1 MIGMRRFGP
10 TMVIVMAAVLGRFA
24 LAAQAPAYTPPQ
36 EKVLALRAAQVDGLN
51 RLADLILESPL
62 SAEKTVG
69 QALGRSGEGE
79 IALRRFLRSAR
90 VIGEGRFYSDGVAEV
105 DLEIPLEPLVHEI
118 QRLLPPAGEAAPT
131 FDDLQRRSVDGH
143 LEVSGRGRAPEEMAP
158 EMIKQVESS
167 SLDVLPEMFP
177 LGWESVTAD
186 GRVEAIRAA
195 RIRAYQAMADQI
207 RAIELGAGRTI
218 GQEVAGSS
226 AAEARLD
233 LFIRGL
239 PVAGP
244 ARLMPDRIAEV
255 DVVAMVRNLIGILK
269 EIRPAGQADD
279 LWSEDRLDRLSVR
292 LKMDRLTVTGFGM
305 PPPEELRPGRT
316 TAAVGAPMPD
326 WAAGELEARG
336 VDDFPED
343 ANEAIGRQRGR
354 LLAARAAK
362 ARAMVDL
369 ERQLDAVRLDDGRT
383 VRDRA
388 AKDDVFRG
396 DVKTFLGSA
405 RTAVSR
411 PTEDGNGWEVI
422 LQLPLF
428 RLYEFSRPR

>member
-1 MIGMRRFGP
+1 MRRFGP

-51 RLADLILESPL
+51 RLADLVLESPL

-69 QALGRSGEGE
+69 QALGRSGEGA

-105 DLEIPLEPLVHEI
+105 DLEVPLEPLVHEI

-143 LEVSGRGRAPEEMAP
+143 LEVSGRGRAPAEEMAP
-158 EMIKQVESS
+158 EMTKQVESS

-226 AAEARLD
+226 AAEVRLD

-255 DVVAMVRNLIGILK
+255 DVAAMVRDLIGILK

-279 LWSEDRLDRLSVR
+279 LWSEDRIDRLSVR
-292 LKMDRLTVTGFGM
+292 LKTDRLTVMGFGM

-316 TAAVGAPMPD
+316 TVAVGAPMPD
-326 WAAGELEARG
+326 WAAGVLEARG
-336 VDDFPED
+336 IDDFSEGD
-343 ANEAIGRQRGR
+343 TDTRDSEEVR

-362 ARAMVDL
+362 ARASMDL

-396 DVKTFLGSA
+396 DLKTFLGSA
-405 RTAVSR
+405 RTVVSR